1 MRLDSEIDAL
11 LKAYE
16 VLSPLNDDSK
26 IRVIQWLASKFQLGQ
41 NSLVIGG
48 EKAAASAPSN
58 AHAEE
63 STGTGTSAPMPKPAA
78 DKLEAFSSVEDL
90 IRAIRPNSDADKALV
105 AAAFLRVKKN
115 QKELTSAEVQREL
128 KRIGQRVSNITQAIS
143 ALEKRKPKLMMQTSK
158 EGSSQQA
165 RKRYE
170 VTAEGIKV
178 INDMLK
184 R

>member
-1 MRLDSEIDAL
+1 MRLDSEMEAL
-11 LKAYE
+11 LSAYE
-16 VLSPLNDDSK
+16 VLKPLNDDAK
-26 IRVIQWLASKFQLGQ
+26 TRIIQWLASKFQLGK

-48 EKAAASAPSN
+48 EKEAVSASSNETTDAGAGTTAP
-58 AHAEE
+58 A
-63 STGTGTSAPMPKPAA
+63 PKPAA

-143 ALEKRKPKLMMQTSK
+143 ALEKRKPKLMAQTSK